1 MRALT
6 SRPNKLRSN
15 KLVAEVGYL
24 LPVQRSLLLTTPL
37 VGYCFWDTTA
47 AKSVTDTA
55 TVAAFGKGSG
65 EVTKVATNAMNSGEV
80 AADVIGVHAFEKVAT
95 EAIVHLLQSVSSVFR
110 QFEIRVE
117 LQSEYWRHK
126 RLCVSTR

>member
-1 MRALT
+1 MRALR

-15 KLVAEVGYL
+15 KLFAEVGYL

-65 EVTKVATNAMNSGEV
+65 EVTKVATGVMQSGDVTEV
-80 AADVIGVHAFEKVAT
+80 T
-95 EAIVHLLQSVSSVFR
+95 SSLLP
-110 QFEIRVE
+110 I
-117 LQSEYWRHK
+117 
-126 RLCVSTR
+126 